1 MSGGASAALPAS
13 KPGAVFA
20 LDRRDLERCV
30 SIRCS
35 ELWANWSIF
44 PDPLSQA
51 AFILHKAQIP
61 QGKWDGAEFK
71 RQLKSFML
79 RRIRNDF
86 LNATLYVLPYCKD
99 SANEFNV
106 QFLAQDVHFAFLAD

>member
-1 MSGGASAALPAS
+1 MNGGASAALPAS
-13 KPGAVFA
+13 KPAAVFA

-106 QFLAQDVHFAFLAD
+106 QFLA